1 MFLRVFVFSL
11 LVFGAFSSAQT
22 PSQIENKLY
31 QSFKKIDYWSNEGRS
46 QKNYG
51 DSLYVANKNF
61 ENLLLKYTSNN
72 AQILSYRF
80 SKLTNEGLKIATSE
94 DGKFRIYSWDTA
106 TGGTMRFFRNVYQYK
121 NDSKVF
127 SKLIDFGEDDAGA
140 FYNQINDVISQ
151 NKKYYLAQRVSVL
164 SSALSYHAVQVFSI
178 DGNILNQNAKLIK
191 TKSGIQNQLGY
202 EVDFSASVNSNNTRE
217 NYGIEYDAK
226 KKIISIPLIQAD
238 SKLTDKKIRYQF
250 KGKYFE
256 KL

>member
-1 MFLRVFVFSL
+1 MFSRFLTFLLFIFCTFSN
-11 LVFGAFSSAQT
+11 AQT

-31 QSFKKIDYWSNEGRS
+31 QSFNRINYWSDDGRS
-46 QKNYG
+46 QNNSG

-61 ENLLLKYTSNN
+61 ENLLLKYTSIN
-72 AQILSYRF
+72 AQTLAYRF

-121 NDSKVF
+121 NVNKVF
-127 SKLIDFGEDDAGA
+127 SNVIDFGEDDAGA
-140 FYNQINDVISQ
+140 FYYQINDVISQ
-151 NKKYYLAQRVSVL
+151 NKKYYLAQKISIL
-164 SSALSYHAVQVFSI
+164 SSALSYHAVQIFSI
-178 DGNILNQNAKLIK
+178 EGNILNQNAKLIK

-202 EVDFSASVNSNNTRE
+202 EVDFSASVNRNNTRE
-217 NYGIEYDAK
+217 NYGIEYDVK